1 MKKSLLSESEIRK
14 FMKFANIGTLTE
26 SFIENNT
33 ALEEEV
39 VEEATEELE
48 EGYHDPAGRDD
59 DMAEAAHGDM
69 DEGAHEET
77 LEEKM
82 DADDQA
88 EFIQDLVNVIM
99 DHTGGKI
106 EVVSGEEGADD
117 DMDMDMDAPPMDAAP
132 MDEPI
137 GDEPDS
143 GEMAPEM
150 DDEEEDMA
158 GLVNEVTKR
167 VAARLLK
174 ANKN

>member
-82 DADDQA
+82 DADEQA

-117 DMDMDMDAPPMDAAP
+117 DMDMDAPPMDAPP

-143 GEMAPEM
+143 GEMEMAPE
-150 DDEEEDMA
+150 DEEDMA

-167 VAARLLK
+167 VAARLLR
-174 ANKN
+174 ANKS

>member
-26 SFIENNT
+26 SFIENNA

-48 EGYHDPAGRDD
+48 EGYHDPAGRD
-59 DMAEAAHGDM
+59 EDM

-82 DADDQA
+82 DADEQA

-117 DMDMDMDAPPMDAAP
+117 DMDMDMDAEPMDMDAAP

-167 VAARLLK
+167 VAARLLR
-174 ANKN
+174 ANKS